1 MELSKH
7 GNQTLI
13 WFMTSM
19 KIRKSLLIVNVLEGV
34 LKLQV
39 TEAFVGRCSSK
50 HLFLKISQYLQ
61 ENTCVGLLQAYS
73 IKYFNY

>member
-1 MELSKH
+1 MEISLH

-19 KIRKSLLIVNVLEGV
+19 KIRKSFDCKCLRGV
-34 LKLQV
+34 LRLQV
-39 TEAFVGRCSSK
+39 KKT
-50 HLFLKISQYLQ
+50 Q

-73 IKYFNY
+73 IKYFNFYKVFSSSKM

>member
-1 MELSKH
+1 MEISLH

-19 KIRKSLLIVNVLEGV
+19 KIRKSFDCKCLRGV
-34 LKLQV
+34 LRLQV
-39 TEAFVGRCSSK
+39 KKT
-50 HLFLKISQYLQ
+50 Q

-73 IKYFNY
+73 IKYFNFW